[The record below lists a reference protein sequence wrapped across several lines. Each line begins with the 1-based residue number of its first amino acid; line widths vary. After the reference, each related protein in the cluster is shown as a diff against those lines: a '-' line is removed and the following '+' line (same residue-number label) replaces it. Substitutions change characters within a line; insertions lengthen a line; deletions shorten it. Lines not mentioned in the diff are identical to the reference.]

1 MIVLEVIACSVEDAL
16 QAERGGAHRLE
27 VISHFEVGG
36 LTPPLELVRQIRA
49 AVSLPLRVM
58 LRGSSG
64 YEVGHKAE
72 AEMLCA
78 IAREL
83 NGMDIEGIVLGFL
96 RAGEIDV
103 ELMRRLLDC
112 APHLKATCHHAFDE
126 TQDRLRAIGEL
137 LKLKQVNRI
146 LTSGGMTSLSQQI
159 ANLAAYQKAAG
170 PNITVLAGGGLN
182 ATKINAI
189 RAATNISEFHIGR
202 AARLPASVDGDVS
215 ADRVREIIEQTKIGI

>member
-58 LRGSSG
+58 LRDNSG
-64 YEVGHKAE
+64 YGISHKAE
-72 AEMLCA
+72 AEALCA
-78 IAREL
+78 KAREL
-83 NGMDIEGIVLGFL
+83 NGMGIEGIVLGFL

-103 ELMRRLLDC
+103 ELMSRLLDC
-112 APHLKATCHHAFDE
+112 APDLKATCHHAFDE
-126 TQDRLRAIGEL
+126 TEDRLRAIDEL
-137 LKLKQVNRI
+137 LELKQVNRI

-182 ATKINAI
+182 AAKINAI
-189 RAATNISEFHIGR
+189 RAATNIIEFHIGR